1 MKGPAQKGR
10 KSSHSN
16 TKDELKRLYSKPI
29 SSTRSGALFNAFS
42 YPTKISPEAI
52 AVFIATHTKPGALVL
67 DTFGGSGTTGLAAL
81 LCDRPTEV
89 MKNIASHLRLKPQWG
104 PRRAA
109 IYEIGALGAFI
120 SNTMCHPVDPTIF
133 ETTARRLID
142 NVEEELAGV
151 YDAVDPDG
159 KKGEIR
165 HIIWSD
171 VLACPSCRKETSY
184 WEAMVSISPFKM
196 RDAFSCTH
204 CSAESPV
211 DFPKRV
217 TERFYDPLL
226 KKNIIRK
233 KRVPVMVYGQTGA
246 KKWRRKVTDDDKRKY
261 AQILKRGMSIHA
273 SAEPIVWGDLYRA
286 GYHTGITH
294 LHHFYTER
302 NFLVLNALWH
312 AIDKEPRELQD
323 ALRLLVLSYN
333 ATHSTLMTRVVV
345 KQGQKDFALTGA
357 QSGVLY
363 ISSLPVEKN
372 IFHGVRRKVRTL
384 REAFSIVYGSTS
396 EVDVH
401 QASST
406 RIKLPDESVDYVF
419 TDPPFGD
426 YIPYAEINQINE
438 IWLGRVTDRSK
449 EIIVSHA
456 QGKSVEQYGT
466 LMKRV
471 LGEISRTLKKSGK
484 VTLVFHSSKAEVW
497 QALTDAYELAGFG
510 VKATSVLDKIQESFK
525 QVVSTVSVKGDPLLL
540 LEKRNSKVRNKN
552 EEEERGAIINAILEK
567 AWPEVADIKEL
578 TPERMYSRFVTKC
591 LEEGISVAI
600 DAEAFYKMVPQKIYA
615 ESKK

>member
-1 MKGPAQKGR
+1 MKGPVQKNKKAG
-10 KSSHSN
+10 KSHK
-16 TKDELKRLYSKPI
+16 KDELKRLYSKPI

-52 AVFIATHTKPGALVL
+52 AVFIATHTKPGAVVL

-89 MKNIASHLRLKPQWG
+89 MEHIASRLRLEPQWG
-104 PRRAA
+104 PRRAT
-109 IYEIGALGAFI
+109 IYEIGTLGAFI
-120 SNTMCHPVDPTIF
+120 SNTMCHPANPTNF
-133 ETTARRLID
+133 ESTAKRLID
-142 NVEEELAGV
+142 TVEKELAGL
-151 YDAVDPDG
+151 YDAIDPDG

-171 VLACPSCRKETSY
+171 VLSCPSCQKETSY
-184 WEAMVSISPFKM
+184 WEAVVSLNPLKM
-196 RDAFSCTH
+196 RDSFH
-204 CSAESPV
+204 CSHCATKSPI
-211 DFPKRV
+211 DFAKRV
-217 TERFYDPLL
+217 TERYNDLLL
-226 KKNIIRK
+226 KKIIVRK
-233 KRVPVMVYGQTGA
+233 KRVPVMVYGQTEG
-246 KKWRRKVTDDDKRKY
+246 KKWRRPVTADDKKRY
-261 AQILKRGMSIHA
+261 AQIVKRGA
-273 SAEPIVWGDLYRA
+273 SAQSLVEPIVWGDLYRA

-294 LHHFYTER
+294 LHHFYTHR
-302 NFLVLNALWH
+302 NFLALNALWH

-345 KQGQKDFALTGA
+345 KKSQKDFALTGS

-372 IFHGVRRKVRTL
+372 IFHGVRRKIRTL
-384 REAFSIVYGSTS
+384 KEAFSIVYGSRS
-396 EVDVH
+396 QIEVH

-406 RIKLPDESVDYVF
+406 RIRLPDESVDYVF

-449 EIIVSHA
+449 EIIVSNA

-471 LGEISRTLKKSGK
+471 LGEIARTLKKSGK
-484 VTLVFHSSKAEVW
+484 ATLVFHSSKAEVW

-510 VKATSVLDKIQESFK
+510 IKATSVLDKIQESFK

-540 LEKRNSKVRNKN
+540 LEKRNTKLRKKN
-552 EEEERGAIINAILEK
+552 EGAERDAIINAILEK
-567 AWPEVADIKEL
+567 TWSKASDVKEL
-578 TPERMYSRFVTKC
+578 TPERMYSRFITRC
-591 LEEGISVAI
+591 LEQGISVAI
-600 DAEAFYKMVPQKIYA
+600 DAEEFYKMIPQKIYA